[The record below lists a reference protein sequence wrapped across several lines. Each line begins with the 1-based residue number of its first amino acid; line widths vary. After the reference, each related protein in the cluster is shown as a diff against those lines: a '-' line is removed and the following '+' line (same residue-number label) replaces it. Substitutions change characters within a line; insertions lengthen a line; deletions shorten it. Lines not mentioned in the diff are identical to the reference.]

1 LTVVQAGGRLPK
13 AEAQSWRIATWNI
26 RWFPRGS
33 APGVSASTPT
43 DLEWLAC
50 AITWLDADLVAVQE
64 MLRTQQ
70 AEEALGTLLRH
81 LAAFT
86 GQPWSSSFQQCGGAS
101 AQHVGFLWNAGRVD
115 LTGGRDEWR
124 LNGVAHSQNKACAG
138 NLRPGYYGHAR
149 SLAGGADFHVIVV
162 HSDSGRADRDIGN
175 RERARDRIG
184 AIAAEL
190 APTDRDVVILGDFNT
205 MGADSG
211 KSAEQEIDDLREAL
225 EGQPLPFRHLTLQN
239 QCTEYFNGQGGW
251 LDHIVATQAMNEL
264 RPAMAQVS
272 GYCAVAQCRPMSDA
286 NMPAAYRNLSD
297 HCPVVVD
304 LGKTDQD

>member
-33 APGVSASTPT
+33 APGESASTPT

-81 LAAFT
+81 LAMFT

-124 LNGVAHSQNKACAG
+124 LNGVAQSQNKACAG
-138 NLRPGYYGHAR
+138 NLRPGYYGYAR
-149 SLAGGADFHVIVV
+149 SLGGGADFHVIVV

-175 RERARDRIG
+175 REQARNRIG
-184 AIAAEL
+184 AIANEL
-190 APTDRDVVILGDFNT
+190 APTDRDIVILGDFNT

-211 KSAEQEIDDLREAL
+211 KSAEQEIDELRKAL
-225 EGQPLPFRHLTLQN
+225 EGQRLPFRHLTLEN
-239 QCTEYFNGQGGW
+239 QCTEYFEGHGGW
-251 LDHIVATQAMNEL
+251 LDHIVATQVMEEL
-264 RPAMAQVS
+264 RPTTARVS
-272 GYCAVAQCRPMSDA
+272 GYCAVAQCRPVSDA
-286 NMPAAYRNLSD
+286 NMPAAYKNLSD

-304 LGKTDQD
+304 LSDADQD